1 MASLAVWK
9 GSSRTVEAGFE
20 SDLVATLPA
29 GSGPRV
35 KADLESVQPL
45 VAPIAA
51 GQRVGTLKL
60 TLDGRPLAEYPVVAL
75 QEVQAAN
82 ILRRTWDSLRLMI
95 KQ

>member
-1 MASLAVWK
+1 M
-9 GSSRTVEAGFE
+9 
-20 SDLVATLPA
+20 
-29 GSGPRV
+29 

-60 TLDGRPLAEYPVVAL
+60 ALDGRPLAEYPVVAL
-75 QEVQAAN
+75 QEVQTAN
-82 ILRRTWDSLRLMI
+82 ILRRTWDSLRLML

>member
-1 MASLAVWK
+1 
-9 GSSRTVEAGFE
+9 
-20 SDLVATLPA
+20 
-29 GSGPRV
+29 V

-51 GQRVGTLKL
+51 GQRIGTLKL
-60 TLDGRPLAEYPVVAL
+60 ALDGRPLAEYPVVAL

-82 ILRRTWDSLRLMI
+82 IFRRTWDSLRLML